1 MSSFS
6 HYLSSQVYPKANRDV
21 LLLCLFPSHLLKF
34 VIDRFL
40 GHHDKTNEL
49 VMHLQ
54 VSNLSESSFLESN
67 FAFNSQRSYSSVQR
81 RLGVVGRV
89 STLFTWNF
97 ETMRRRS
104 GASFQADG
112 KCQCRTLGVVP
123 TILPNCPVG
132 SQKWASQVSEPWSI
146 LSMNG
151 LPRR

>member
-1 MSSFS
+1 MSLFS
-6 HYLSSQVYPKANRDV
+6 HHLSSQVSDRDV

-89 STLFTWNF
+89 STLLTGNLRQRVGVLVLPSRPMVNVNVELLELFLPSCQTVRLVHRN
-97 ETMRRRS
+97 
-104 GASFQADG
+104 GQA
-112 KCQCRTLGVVP
+112 R
-123 TILPNCPVG
+123 
-132 SQKWASQVSEPWSI
+132 
-146 LSMNG
+146 
-151 LPRR
+151 